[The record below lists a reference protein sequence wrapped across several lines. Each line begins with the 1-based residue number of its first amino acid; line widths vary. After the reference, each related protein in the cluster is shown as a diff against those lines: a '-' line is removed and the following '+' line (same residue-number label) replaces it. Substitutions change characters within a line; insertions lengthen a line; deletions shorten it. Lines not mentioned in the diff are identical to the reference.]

1 MSFYFYFYYDRRI
14 GSEDSDRTVG
24 GFNMES
30 RIKACSFGVK
40 LTWATN
46 EAAFWFC
53 LLSVSSFLRFFS
65 FFIIH
70 LFILLF
76 TLYLLLYNNSRSSP
90 RISPFVQKYFT
101 YFWLVVLKY
110 NSDWNFII
118 HLHFVFIIVFVFFA
132 FAFCF
137 LLRLLF
143 FCSLWSGQ
151 GKARQG
157 VFFDN

>member
-1 MSFYFYFYYDRRI
+1 MRITYIPRIPIRIISNKWSSFLI
-14 GSEDSDRTVG
+14 LP
-24 GFNMES
+24 
-30 RIKACSFGVK
+30 SFG
-40 LTWATN
+40 
-46 EAAFWFC
+46 FF
-53 LLSVSSFLRFFS
+53 VSSFLFLFII
-65 FFIIH
+65 IIH

-157 VFFDN
+157 CIFR

>member
-1 MSFYFYFYYDRRI
+1 MRI
-14 GSEDSDRTVG
+14 TYIP
-24 GFNMES
+24 
-30 RIKACSFGVK
+30 RIPIRIISNK
-40 LTWATN
+40 W
-46 EAAFWFC
+46 
-53 LLSVSSFLRFFS
+53 SSFLILPSFGFFVS
-65 FFIIH
+65 FLFL
-70 LFILLF
+70 LFIYLFYCLHCIYYYIIIVGRLLV
-76 TLYLLLYNNSRSSP
+76 YPLLSKNTSL
-90 RISPFVQKYFT
+90 
-101 YFWLVVLKY
+101 FWLVVLKY

-157 VFFDN
+157 CIFR